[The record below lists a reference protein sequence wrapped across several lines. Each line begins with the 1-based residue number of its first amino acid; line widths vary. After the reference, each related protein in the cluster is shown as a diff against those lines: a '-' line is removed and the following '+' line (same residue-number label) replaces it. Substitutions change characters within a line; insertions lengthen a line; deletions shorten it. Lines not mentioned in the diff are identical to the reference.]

1 MKNYLRFLSPVM
13 LLLMAVMFGGGKILA
28 QTSEKFDFVGWKF
41 TTADSW
47 STNYAQHTVS
57 GNVVDVVFS
66 SANKQSSNASIT
78 DCPVTKGKPITVSL
92 KDPNSYNITG
102 VKLLLKQW
110 GSKNQTV
117 TLNVSANGKDFTPTS
132 EKSPNFELNASSL
145 TTKALQFTFSSTSNQ
160 VGVQS
165 IEIFYEK
172 ENGKTKTTLSFP
184 TPSYTY
190 ELGQDGGMVTIEDN
204 IAVLKD
210 KDGKDIS
217 DATGKITY
225 SVESSV
231 EDFAILGDENSS
243 GIIVD
248 TNKEGTA
255 TVTATFDAAGT
266 DEKYSTSTAT
276 YTIKVTKHQT
286 TLSFGEA
293 YDGKTIN
300 VNLGDEFTAPT
311 ATLTPNIEGAT
322 IKYSSNNTAVATV
335 DVTTGAVTIV
345 GAGTTVITA
354 DFVGDDTYVASK
366 ASYTINVIKVIT
378 SIADLKKQGL
388 DDNTEKNFTLKLT
401 DAVVS
406 YVHGANAYMEDASA
420 GILVYLQGK
429 QTLVAGQKFN
439 GLVEVKAQTYNS
451 LPEIT
456 SWAPTASMTTET
468 VTELP
473 LQVVTVEELI
483 NNYDKYE
490 GRRVKVLGAT
500 VFKAFSNKN
509 GEITQNGLSITLRA
523 GATNIK
529 ATRNDIVNVI
539 GFPSVYETKDTRTI
553 QLAIWEKSA
562 IEVINTETL
571 TTSAGGYA
579 TYSADYA
586 VNYSDLGLT
595 AYTLTVDETNKT
607 VTAKEFTGV
616 VPAGGAVLVKGDAS
630 KAYTLTPATTEGDAF
645 VTDLQ
650 TGATKADGTQYGFT
664 TKFGTPAFAQV
675 QPNQDIP
682 AKKGYIVLNGAS
694 AAKYSICFDGE
705 ATGIQTIEA
714 ASAANDAMYN
724 LAGQRVDKA
733 YKGIVIVNG
742 KKYLNK

>member
-13 LLLMAVMFGGGKILA
+13 LLIMAVMLGGGKILA
-28 QTSEKFDFVGWKF
+28 QTANLTFTKACDGKGTDNKNGAWVISSDADESSFDSNRGIHYGTNKKDEVSYI
-41 TTADSW
+41 TA
-47 STNYAQHTVS
+47 
-57 GNVVDVVFS
+57 
-66 SANKQSSNASIT
+66 
-78 DCPVTKGKPITVSL
+78 
-92 KDPNSYNITG
+92 
-102 VKLLLKQW
+102 
-110 GSKNQTV
+110 
-117 TLNVSANGKDFTPTS
+117 
-132 EKSPNFELNASSL
+132 
-145 TTKALQFTFSSTSNQ
+145 TTKAYSTKKITKIIVNASAANAGSPKVSCTVGGASFGTEQALTTSNAA
-160 VGVQS
+160 
-165 IEIFYEK
+165 
-172 ENGKTKTTLSFP
+172 
-184 TPSYTY
+184 YT
-190 ELGQDGGMVTIEDN
+190 
-204 IAVLKD
+204 
-210 KDGKDIS
+210 
-217 DATGKITY
+217 
-225 SVESSV
+225 
-231 EDFAILGDENSS
+231 F
-243 GIIVD
+243 
-248 TNKEGTA
+248 EGTA
-255 TVTATFDAAGT
+255 TGDIVVKISKNKTKKALYLKSIEVTYKEDDGKT
-266 DEKYSTSTAT
+266 
-276 YTIKVTKHQT
+276 QT
-286 TLSFGEA
+286 TLSFGET

-322 IKYSSNNTAVATV
+322 IKYSSNNTAVANV
-335 DVTTGAVTIV
+335 DEITGAVTIV

-420 GILVYLQGK
+420 GILVYLEGK

-500 VFKAFSNKN
+500 VSKAFSNKN
-509 GEITQNGLSITLRA
+509 GEITQNGSSITLRA
-523 GATNIK
+523 GDTNIK

-539 GFPSVYETKDTRTI
+539 GFPTI
-553 QLAIWEKSA
+553 YNTGKQLAIWEQSA
-562 IEVINTETL
+562 IEVIKTETL

-586 VNYSDLGLT
+586 VNYSELGLT

-607 VTAKEFTGV
+607 VTAKAFTGV
-616 VPAGGAVLVKGDAS
+616 VPAYGAVLVKGDAS
-630 KAYTLTPATTEGDAF
+630 KAYTLTPATTEGDATF
-645 VTDLQ
+645 ATALL

-664 TKFGTPAFAQV
+664 SKSGTPAFAQV
-675 QPNQDIP
+675 KSGQDIP
-682 AKKGYIVLNGAS
+682 AKKGYIVLKGAS
-694 AAKYSICFDGE
+694 AAKYSICFDDE

-733 YKGIVIVNG
+733 YKGSVIVNG

>member
-1 MKNYLRFLSPVM
+1 MKDL
-13 LLLMAVMFGGGKILA
+13 
-28 QTSEKFDFVGWKF
+28 
-41 TTADSW
+41 
-47 STNYAQHTVS
+47 
-57 GNVVDVVFS
+57 
-66 SANKQSSNASIT
+66 
-78 DCPVTKGKPITVSL
+78 
-92 KDPNSYNITG
+92 NSYNITG

-117 TLNVSANGKDFTPTS
+117 TLNVSADGKNFTSTS
-132 EKSPNFELNASSL
+132 EKSSTFVLNASSL

-165 IEIFYEK
+165 IDIFYEK
-172 ENGKTKTTLSFP
+172 ENGKTQTTLSFP
-184 TPSYTY
+184 TSSYTY
-190 ELGQDGGMVTIEDN
+190 EVGQNGGTVTIEDN

-210 KDGKDIS
+210 KDGKEIS

-231 EDFAILGDENSS
+231 ENFAILGDENSS

-255 TVTATFDAAGT
+255 TVTATFA
-266 DEKYSTSTAT
+266 
-276 YTIKVTKHQT
+276 
-286 TLSFGEA
+286 
-293 YDGKTIN
+293 
-300 VNLGDEFTAPT
+300 
-311 ATLTPNIEGAT
+311 
-322 IKYSSNNTAVATV
+322 
-335 DVTTGAVTIV
+335 
-345 GAGTTVITA
+345 
-354 DFVGDDTYVASK
+354 GDDTYAASK
-366 ASYTINVIKVIT
+366 ASYTINVINVIK

-388 DDNTEKNFTLKLT
+388 DDKTEKNFTLKLT

-406 YVHGANAYMEDASA
+406 YVHGYNAYIEDASA
-420 GILVYLQGK
+420 GILVYLDGK

-473 LQVVTVEELI
+473 LQVVTVEELK

-500 VFKAFSNKN
+500 VSKAFSNKN
-509 GEITQNGLSITLRA
+509 GEITQNGPSITLRA
-523 GATNIK
+523 GDTNIK

-539 GFPSVYETKDTRTI
+539 GFPSVYEKEETRTI
-553 QLAIWEKSA
+553 QLAIWEQSA
-562 IEVINTETL
+562 IDVINTESL

-586 VNYSDLGLT
+586 VNYSELGLT

-630 KAYTLTPATTEGDAF
+630 KAYTLTPATTEGDATF
-645 VTDLQ
+645 ATDLK

-664 TKFGTPAFAQV
+664 TKFDTPAFAQV
-675 QPNQDIP
+675 QLGQDIP
-682 AKKGYIVLNGAS
+682 AKKGYIVLNGAP
-694 AAKYSICFDGE
+694 AAKYAINFDGE
-705 ATGIQTIEA
+705 ATGIHTIEA
-714 ASAANDAMYN
+714 ASAANGAMYN
-724 LAGQRVDKA
+724 LAGQRVDKS

>member
-1 MKNYLRFLSPVM
+1 MVSY
-13 LLLMAVMFGGGKILA
+13 I
-28 QTSEKFDFVGWKF
+28 
-41 TTADSW
+41 TA
-47 STNYAQHTVS
+47 
-57 GNVVDVVFS
+57 
-66 SANKQSSNASIT
+66 
-78 DCPVTKGKPITVSL
+78 
-92 KDPNSYNITG
+92 
-102 VKLLLKQW
+102 
-110 GSKNQTV
+110 
-117 TLNVSANGKDFTPTS
+117 
-132 EKSPNFELNASSL
+132 
-145 TTKALQFTFSSTSNQ
+145 TTKAYSTKTITKIVVNASAANAGSPKVSCTVGGASFGTEQALTNTNTPYTFEGTATGDIVVKVSKNKSKKALYLK
-160 VGVQS
+160 S
-165 IEIFYEK
+165 IEVTYK
-172 ENGKTKTTLSFP
+172 ESDGKTQTTLSFP
-184 TPSYTY
+184 TSSYTY
-190 ELGQDGGMVTIEDN
+190 EVGQNDGVVTIEDN

-210 KDGKDIS
+210 KDGKEIS

-225 SVESSV
+225 SVV
-231 EDFAILGDENSS
+231 PEDVAFCDNKNPS
-243 GIIVD
+243 IIWVD
-248 TNKEGTA
+248 TSKEGTA

-276 YTIKVTKHQT
+276 YTIKVTKRQT

-322 IKYSSNNTAVATV
+322 IKYSSSNTAVANV
-335 DVTTGAVTIV
+335 DETTGAVTIV
-345 GAGTTVITA
+345 GAGTTAITA

-388 DDNTEKNFTLKLT
+388 DDKTEKNFTLKLT

-406 YVHGANAYMEDASA
+406 YVYGDRAYLEDASA
-420 GILVYLQGK
+420 GILVYLEGK

-439 GLVEVKAQTYNS
+439 GLVEVKAKTWYS

-456 SWAPTASMTTET
+456 SWTPFTSMTTET

-473 LQVVTVEELI
+473 LHVVTVEELN

-490 GRRVKVLGAT
+490 GCRVKVLGAT
-500 VFKAFSNKN
+500 VSKAFSKRN
-509 GEITQNGLSITLRA
+509 GEITQNGSSITLRA
-523 GATNIK
+523 GDNTIK
-529 ATRNDIVNVI
+529 ATLNDIVNVI
-539 GFPSVYETKDTRTI
+539 GFPSVYEIKDTRTI
-553 QLAIWEKSA
+553 QLAIWEQSA
-562 IEVINTETL
+562 ITETL

-586 VNYSDLGLT
+586 VNYSKLGLT

-616 VPAGGAVLVKGDAS
+616 VPAGGAVLVKGTANTT
-630 KAYTLTPATTEGDAF
+630 YTLTPATTEGDATF
-645 VTDLQ
+645 ATDLQ

-664 TKFGTPAFAQV
+664 SKSGTPAFAQV
-675 QPNQDIP
+675 VSGQDIP
-682 AKKGYIVLNGAS
+682 AKKGYIVLKGAS
-694 AAKYSICFDGE
+694 AAKYSICFDDE
-705 ATGIQTIEA
+705 ATGIQIIEA
-714 ASAANDAMYN
+714 ASAANAAMYN